1 MAGGEKEKLHSQW
14 ASLPVH
20 NGLRFSMK
28 LHFRSTKLP
37 RNPLEMRLCGQVGI
51 SKLFFSILGNK
62 LGLGDLCLS
71 QCPRT
76 DLSKMFLP
84 KPMTTTG

>member
-62 LGLGDLCLS
+62 LGLGDLCL
-71 QCPRT
+71 C
-76 DLSKMFLP
+76 FL
-84 KPMTTTG
+84 TTLGFLTECSPC